1 MARERTYI
9 TETIILRRSDFQEA
23 DRRLTLLTPDRG
35 RLNVIAKGVRRPAS
49 RMAGHLELFT
59 LAKVFVVRRRS
70 LDLVVQAETV
80 QVFPELRT
88 DLSRLPYAYQA
99 VETAHIL
106 VQEEVE
112 AHAEFVLLVK
122 VLGALATSAALP
134 LVLAAY
140 KLQLLATLGYQAQ
153 LQACARCGNPL
164 SDDGNRL
171 RPDSGGVVC
180 AACGGVSGLPIT
192 VRAIKCLRW
201 LAQEPLQTVERL
213 QADSATTAQLEQTA
227 DTFVRYVAEQDL
239 KTTPFLE
246 RMRALKTQS

>member
-9 TETIILRRSDFQEA
+9 AEAIVLRRSDFQEA

-80 QVFPELRT
+80 QTFPELRT
-88 DLSRLPYAYQA
+88 DLNRLPYAYQA

-106 VQEEVE
+106 VEEEVE
-112 AHAEFVLLVK
+112 AHAEFILLVK
-122 VLGALATSAALP
+122 ALSALATSAALP
-134 LVLAAY
+134 LVLVAY

-153 LQACARCGNPL
+153 LQECARCGNSL
-164 SDDGNRL
+164 STEGNRVS
-171 RPDSGGVVC
+171 PDSGVVC

-201 LAQEPLQTVERL
+201 LAQEPLQNVERL
-213 QADSATTAQLEQTA
+213 QVDPATTTQLEETA
-227 DTFVRYVAEQDL
+227 DAFVRYVAEQEL